1 MIRIGIGVI
10 FSNRKFRFKGSIN
23 VYDYRFISFFFF
35 IKLFRDRNLRWRNFF
50 DSFVGFEVRFKD
62 SFIFFFLE
70 LSCNRG
76 SIHFSSTPS
85 EANSNCYRSA
95 LERNFFRPFTLV
107 WKFRFKDRAWIHFR
121 CSMDLWY
128 SSG

>member
-35 IKLFRDRNLRWRNFF
+35 LKNCFVIEIYVGEIFSTRSWDLRLDLRIRLF
-50 DSFVGFEVRFKD
+50 
-62 SFIFFFLE
+62 FFFLE

-107 WKFRFKDRAWIHFR
+107 WKFRFKDRIHFR